1 MPNVVRSW
9 TQALLR
15 GAMAGA
21 MWTTAKVHVRDLQP
35 MSRCLYYKK
44 DVPEDEE
51 QVGGLGAFP
60 SGCHAASKRLLLG
73 SLQEWPAC
81 LRMCGIVPE
90 GIVEIGGMDHDSDG
104 ASGAKSLIEC
114 PKTGS

>member
-1 MPNVVRSW
+1 MTASAQLHRW
-9 TQALLR
+9 ILLLHWVLEWAR
-15 GAMAGA
+15 
-21 MWTTAKVHVRDLQP
+21 V
-35 MSRCLYYKK
+35 
-44 DVPEDEE
+44 
-51 QVGGLGAFP
+51 AFP

-90 GIVEIGGMDHDSDG
+90 GSVEIGGMDHDSDG